1 MKMKEKQFEKK
12 AYIWSLL
19 MYYGVFVLV
28 LLCACF
34 GYMFQTHTPPIEK
47 NTETI
52 ISTISYL
59 YLMAS
64 IPFALWYSNKKVN
77 TLGKIEDDEQ
87 RYNEYMKIVKLKI
100 GLVAVAFVVNIILFY
115 LLHSYNFLYA
125 AGIAAVALIFCKPK
139 EEDIAVALSKDD
151 EEEL

>member
-1 MKMKEKQFEKK
+1 MKDNKFEKK
-12 AYIWSLL
+12 AYRWSLL

-34 GYMFQTHTPPIEK
+34 GYMLQTKTQPLDK
-47 NTETI
+47 NVETV
-52 ISTISYL
+52 ISSISYL

-64 IPFALWYSNKKVN
+64 IPFALWYSNKKVGK
-77 TLGKIEDDEQ
+77 LGKVEDDEQ
-87 RYNEYMKIVKLKI
+87 RYKEYMRIVKLKI

-115 LLHSYNFLYA
+115 LLHSYSFLYA

-139 EEDIAVALSKDD
+139 EEDIAVALAKDED
-151 EEEL
+151 EDL

>member
-1 MKMKEKQFEKK
+1 MKEKQFEKK
-12 AYIWSLL
+12 AYRWSLL
-19 MYYGVFVLV
+19 MYYGVFALV

-52 ISTISYL
+52 ISSISYL

-64 IPFALWYSNKKVN
+64 IPFALWYSNKRTGK
-77 TLGKIEDDEQ
+77 LGKIEDDEQ

-139 EEDIAVALSKDD
+139 EEDIAVALSKD
-151 EEEL
+151 EEEDL